1 MKNRVTQLV
10 RDLGRVSGAT
20 LVELLVAHLRAD
32 AEGVRLARELVGLP
46 SDGDDIA
53 ADSYLEKMGDVEHQG
68 DTLRAELA
76 RGLSRALVTTID
88 REDLFRLSRSIDDV
102 LDNVRDFVREWTIYG
117 RGISVDLGAM
127 LDAIAGAIEELEGA
141 VATLAGP
148 SEEIV
153 PAGLTAKKACNQVR
167 RAYQAQLGELFARP
181 LDMEVLKSRELLRR
195 LDVVGLR
202 LDEAVDVLLDAAV
215 KRGS

>member
-1 MKNRVTQLV
+1 MRHRVTQLV

-32 AEGVRLARELVGLP
+32 AEGVQLARELVGLP
-46 SDGDDIA
+46 AGA
-53 ADSYLEKMGDVEHQG
+53 AEAAEAYLEKMGDVEHRG

-76 RGLSRALVTTID
+76 RGLSKALVTTID

-127 LDAIAGAIEELEGA
+127 LDAIAGAIAALEGA
-141 VATLAGP
+141 VAALSGP
-148 SEEIV
+148 SEQVV

-167 RAYQAQLGELFARP
+167 RAYQAELGDLFARP